1 MTTIRKMMKSEK
13 GATAIEYA
21 LIAALVGIGLIAGL
35 NTLKTGVT
43 GVFTKTNTTLGN
55 AVK

>member
-1 MTTIRKMMKSEK
+1 MTKFFKLAKSEK

-21 LIAALVGIGLIAGL
+21 LIAALVGIGLITGL
-35 NTLKTGVT
+35 NTLKTGIT
-43 GVFTKTNTTLGN
+43 GVFTKTNTELGN

>member
-1 MTTIRKMMKSEK
+1 MTSLRKLLKGEK

-21 LIAALVGIGLIAGL
+21 LIAALVGIGLITGL
-35 NTLKTGVT
+35 NTLKGGIS